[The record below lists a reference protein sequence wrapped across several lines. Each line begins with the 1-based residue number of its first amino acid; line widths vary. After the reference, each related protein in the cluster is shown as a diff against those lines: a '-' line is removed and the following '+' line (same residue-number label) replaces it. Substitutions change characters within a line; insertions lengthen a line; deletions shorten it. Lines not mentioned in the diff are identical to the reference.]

1 MEKHV
6 TLVSALHIGFGVLGF
21 LIALI
26 VFTAVVG
33 GGVISGDP
41 EAITITTIV
50 GTSIAS
56 FIIIKSLPSIIG
68 GIGLL
73 KYKPWARVLILI
85 VGCLDLFEIPVGTAI
100 GIYSIWVLLND
111 ETALLFGKKPTT
123 KKT

>member
-6 TLVSALHIGFGVLGF
+6 TLVSALHIGFGVLGLF
-21 LIALI
+21 IALI

-56 FIIIKSLPSIIG
+56 FIIMTSLPSIIG

-111 ETALLFGKKPTT
+111 ETAQLFGKKPAT
-123 KKT
+123 KKA